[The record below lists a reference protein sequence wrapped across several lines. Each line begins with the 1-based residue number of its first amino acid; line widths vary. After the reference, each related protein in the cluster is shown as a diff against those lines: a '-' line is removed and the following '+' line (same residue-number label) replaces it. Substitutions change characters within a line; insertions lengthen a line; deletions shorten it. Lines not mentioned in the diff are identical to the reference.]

1 MAVSRFNLPNVI
13 TVARIL
19 ACPVV
24 FVLALGESAGTFLAA
39 FVVFVVAA
47 LSDLW
52 DGYLAR
58 KHGLITDMGK
68 LLDPLAD
75 KLLMAATLVPF
86 YLVSHRPDP
95 AWEVPWWGP
104 LPLWVV
110 LVIFGR
116 EIFVTLFRS
125 WAARRGAVISA
136 GPSGKYKAFI
146 QNIFSGA
153 LLLWYSLVLYARGAG
168 WEGQPVWTFWGALH
182 GGVVGLSLLVALVLT
197 VFSMGVYLVQN
208 RQLFSAAVGGGR
220 HDPSS

>member
-1 MAVSRFNLPNVI
+1 MAVSRLNLPNAI
-13 TVARIL
+13 TVARIV

-24 FVLALGESAGTFLAA
+24 LVFALGHTAGAFLVAFLVFLA
-39 FVVFVVAA
+39 AA

-75 KLLMAATLVPF
+75 KLLMAATLIPIYV
-86 YLVSHRPDP
+86 VSHRPDSL
-95 AWEVPWWGP
+95 WEIPWWGAM
-104 LPLWVV
+104 PLWV
-110 LVIFGR
+110 LIVIFGR

-125 WAARRGAVISA
+125 WAARRGSVISA
-136 GPSGKYKAFI
+136 GPSGKYKAFT
-146 QNIFSGA
+146 QNVFSGA
-153 LLLWYSLVLYARGAG
+153 LLLWYALVIHAQGAG
-168 WEGQPVWTFWGALH
+168 WEGSAAWRFWELLH

-208 RQLFSAAVGGGR
+208 RQLFSTGR
-220 HDPSS
+220 GRVPS